1 MESRGAKMFFL
12 ISAAAGAA
20 VCVAIGSFDVK
31 AGLAAGAAFL
41 FFYVSFLT
49 FTRKRYRSIKELSDY
64 LAGIYS
70 GNPTMDIRDNKEGE
84 LSILKNDIYKVTKTL
99 AEQSELLKKDKQYLA
114 DTLSDISHQLKTPL
128 TSMYVMTDVLSMPD
142 IPGQK
147 REECLGNIL
156 NQLKRIEWLVTS
168 LLKLSRID
176 AQAVTFKK
184 EKISVRDL
192 IKEALRPMLIP
203 AELKSQEIETDCGD
217 DIFITADKNWTAEAL
232 VNIIKNCIEH
242 TPEGGRIKISCHE
255 TVLDVKIVIEDNGE
269 GIEEEDIPYIFDRFY
284 KGKNAGP
291 DSVGIGL
298 AMSKAILVRQNA
310 DIWLE
315 STRGK
320 GTRFVIKFYQV
331 RVV

>member
-1 MESRGAKMFFL
+1 MESRGSKIFFFV
-12 ISAAAGAA
+12 SAVAGTA
-20 VCVAIGSFDVK
+20 VCVAAGYIDK
-31 AGLAAGAAFL
+31 AAGLLAAAGFVLFYLAFL
-41 FFYVSFLT
+41 F
-49 FTRKRYRSIKELSDY
+49 FTRKRYRDIKALSDY
-64 LAGIYS
+64 LAGIYNGS
-70 GNPTMDIRDNKEGE
+70 PTLDIRDNKEGE

-128 TSMYVMTDVLSMPD
+128 TSMYVMADVLSMPD
-142 IPGQK
+142 IPEQK

-176 AQAVTFKK
+176 AQAVIFKK
-184 EKISVRDL
+184 ERINVREL
-192 IKEALRPMLIP
+192 LKEALRPLLIP
-203 AELKSQEIETDCGD
+203 AELKSQEIGTDCGS

-232 VNIIKNCIEH
+232 VNIVKNCIEH
-242 TPEGGRIKISCHE
+242 TPEGGKIKISCRE
-255 TVLDVKIVIEDNGE
+255 TVLDVKIVVEDDGE

-284 KGKNAGP
+284 KGKNAGT

-298 AMSKAILVRQNA
+298 PMSKAILVRQNA

-315 STRGK
+315 SSRGK

-331 RVV
+331 QAV